1 MKRKYMTLV
10 AAASSIAIVIGS
22 VSPAFATTRVRKT
35 PANPGGT
42 ASDTGTARST
52 AKEEA
57 RQQAKEEAR
66 RQAMEKARKMGLEMI
81 DRRIRELD
89 ELLRKVRTMAKI
101 TEEERAY
108 LVNEIQN
115 NLDSLSSLRRKI
127 EQETDPQ
134 ALKTEIKSIVTN
146 YRVYMVVLPKVRAL
160 EVADRA
166 NWGVQ
171 RFDALAARIQERVDK
186 AKAAGKDVTKVQEL
200 LDKLRAKI
208 AEAKVQIDKARAAF
222 NSMLPVDPASA
233 KSSLET
239 GKSYL
244 KAARQDFK
252 DAIAIM
258 RQIIEAFKAV
268 KAPDDTGTARN

>member
-1 MKRKYMTLV
+1 
-10 AAASSIAIVIGS
+10 
-22 VSPAFATTRVRKT
+22 
-35 PANPGGT
+35 
-42 ASDTGTARST
+42 
-52 AKEEA
+52 
-57 RQQAKEEAR
+57 
-66 RQAMEKARKMGLEMI
+66 MEKARKMGLEMI